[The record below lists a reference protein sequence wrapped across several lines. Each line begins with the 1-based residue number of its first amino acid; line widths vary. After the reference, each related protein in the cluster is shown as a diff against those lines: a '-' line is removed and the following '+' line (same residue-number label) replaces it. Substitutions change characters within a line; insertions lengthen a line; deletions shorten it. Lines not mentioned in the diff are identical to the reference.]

1 MYRSRSSFRLAGA
14 ASLLALGAACVLPA
28 HAQSGGPLDPADE
41 VSPRETA
48 SAPDDRVIVTGT
60 RGVTRTVDDSVAPI
74 DVLSGDAIESATK
87 ANLLET
93 LNTLVPSFNLPNV
106 NTPNVGSMVR
116 AGTLRGL
123 NPDQTLTLVNGK
135 RRHSTAFLGA
145 GGYSASAPVDLS
157 MIASGSIERI
167 EVLRDGASAIYGS
180 DAIAGVI
187 NIITDHSGEGGELSV
202 RGGQF
207 FEGDGFTNVIK
218 ASQGFTI
225 GDTGHLRISGQI
237 DDQEIVIRNS
247 PVNPN
252 LLFYFPINNITGLE
266 VTPSGPL
273 SSYPQLPAGAS
284 RNPREATRN
293 NNAWINQGKAPY
305 RLEAFSADFGS
316 ELAPDLSWYGFAT
329 YAKRESKAPQNFRT
343 PNRDENVRAIYPDG
357 FTPVEAIDEQDYSL
371 LTGLRGDTPGF
382 WAWDLSL
389 YYGKDDLDIFVLNS
403 INATYGLNSQT
414 DFFIGNLQSEATIA
428 NLDVR
433 ESYEDFIVPTDVSLG
448 VEFRNEHYEMNAGDV
463 QGYTHGGARVLDGP
477 RAGTVLPRSLG
488 VSQALPA
495 FRPDDEQNIDRFSAS
510 IYGAATLH
518 LTPNW
523 VVDLAGRLETY
534 ADFGGAQT
542 GRISTRYDFGPAFAL
557 RATVANG
564 FHAPALA
571 AQAYKNTGNANTS
584 TNHVLQ
590 VTSPEA
596 IALGAKPLTP
606 ETSVNYSAGFVLR
619 PFGDFTLAVDAYQID
634 IEDVIT
640 QSTQFNNTTYPGSG
654 VLVSAAGFDPNDGIS
669 YFVNA
674 VDTRNR
680 GVEVTANVST
690 DLGPWGEVRWSYAG
704 AWNETKVTH
713 VAATPS
719 VLAAFNI
726 PVFSQGSI
734 TNLQNRSP
742 KQKHVLGADWSIG
755 DLDIGVRETYYG
767 ALTRSGNPNPVPTTG
782 PYAGQ
787 TTIFYDIGGLWVT
800 DLNISYDFT
809 DNLGIT
815 LSANNIFEEKPDL
828 LPTPLL
834 AAQQLYQYTN
844 NGPIGAEGGF
854 YSATLRYNW

>member
-14 ASLLALGAACVLPA
+14 ASLLALGAACGLPA
-28 HAQSGGPLDPADE
+28 NAQVAGPVEAVDTVAAVEDDAK
-41 VSPRETA
+41 SN
-48 SAPDDRVIVTGT
+48 DRVIVTGT
-60 RGVTRTVDDSVAPI
+60 RGVARTVDDSVAPI
-74 DVLSGDAIESATK
+74 DVLSAASVESATK

-106 NTPNVGSMVR
+106 ATPNVGSMVR

-123 NPDQTLTLVNGK
+123 NPDQTLTLANGK
-135 RRHSTAFLGA
+135 RRHTTAFLGA

-157 MIASGSIERI
+157 MIASGSIDRI

-187 NIITDHSGEGGELSV
+187 NILTNHSGEGGELSL
-202 RGGQF
+202 RAGQY
-207 FEGDGFTNVIK
+207 FEGDGFTHVLK
-218 ASQGFTI
+218 ATQGFAI
-225 GDTGHLRISGQI
+225 GETGHLRISGQI

-252 LLFYFPINNITGLE
+252 LLFYFPISNTTNQE
-266 VTPSGPL
+266 VTPAGTL
-273 SSYPQLPAGAS
+273 SSYPQLPAGA
-284 RNPREATRN
+284 RPNPREATRD

-305 RLEAFSADFGS
+305 RLEALSADFGAS
-316 ELAPDLSWYGFAT
+316 LNADLDWYGFAT
-329 YAKRESKAPQNFRT
+329 LARRESSAPQNFRT
-343 PNRDENVRAIYPDG
+343 PNRDEVVRAIYPDG
-357 FTPVEAIDEQDYSL
+357 FTPVEAIEEIDYSL
-371 LTGLRGDTPGF
+371 LTGLRGHTQGF

-389 YYGKDDLDIFVLNS
+389 YHGKDDLDIFVHNS
-403 INATYGLNSQT
+403 VNATYGLASQT
-414 DFFIGNLQSEATIA
+414 SFFIGNLQSEATIA
-428 NLDVR
+428 NLDLR
-433 ESYEDFIVPTDVSLG
+433 ESYEDFFVPLDVSLG
-448 VEFRNEHYEMNAGDV
+448 VELRNEHYEMNAGDV

-477 RAGTVLPRSLG
+477 RAGTVLARSLG

-495 FRPDDEQNIDRFSAS
+495 FRPDDEQSIDRFSGS
-510 IYGAATLH
+510 IYGGATLH
-518 LTPNW
+518 LAPNW
-523 VVDLAGRLETY
+523 VLDLAGRLETY

-542 GRISTRYDFGPAFAL
+542 GRVSTRYDFNPAFAI

-619 PFGDFTLAVDAYQID
+619 PFGDLSIAVDAYQID
-634 IEDVIT
+634 VEDQIT

-654 VLVSAAGFDPNDGIS
+654 VLVTAAGFDANDGVS
-669 YFVNA
+669 YFINA

-680 GVEVTANVST
+680 GVEITANTTT
-690 DLGPWGEVRWSYAG
+690 DLGEWGQLRWSYAG
-704 AWNETKVTH
+704 AWTETKVTR
-713 VAATPS
+713 VAATPA

-734 TNLQNRSP
+734 TNLENRSP
-742 KQKHVLGADWSIG
+742 KQKHVLGADWSAG
-755 DLDIGVRETYYG
+755 PWKVGVRETYYG
-767 ALTRSGNPNPVPTTG
+767 SLTRSGTPNPIPTTG

-787 TTIFYDIGGLWVT
+787 ATIFYNIGSLWTT

-809 DNLGIT
+809 DQIGIT
-815 LSANNIFEEKPDL
+815 LSATNLFETKPDL

-854 YSATLRYNW
+854 YSATLRYSW